1 MDGSDRCQVGVV
13 EGYSGAGK
21 GFFAG
26 HLAAVPG
33 AEVINSDDLVPGWSG
48 RAEWAELLAEW
59 VLHPSPRERRRVGG
73 GSTGTGGAT
82 GSGWRSLRPR
92 CWSSKDAASPWGP
105 GPVPLVPGLAD
116 GTWLSDVGEVGIG
129 IDPEGEFVCQDPSVA

>member
-1 MDGSDRCQVGVV
+1 MAVAPDLTSRPMKSAACSGCRWRRCPEVLGGHVSCRLPGPRTPLAETPSSRRMDGSDRCQVGVV

-48 RAEWAELLAEW
+48 RAE
-59 VLHPSPRERRRVGG
+59 
-73 GSTGTGGAT
+73 
-82 GSGWRSLRPR
+82 
-92 CWSSKDAASPWGP
+92 
-105 GPVPLVPGLAD
+105 
-116 GTWLSDVGEVGIG
+116 
-129 IDPEGEFVCQDPSVA
+129 